1 MNQQEICSTLGAC
14 SLSLSSTPSPSP
26 SPTPSPS
33 LSHDLVSNT
42 NTDTIT
48 ATLQTISITNNN
60 NNNDTITTYSSK
72 ETLDTTTPSTPIA
85 ATAPATLLPPPI
97 ICTTSTT
104 SFLSKP
110 SSESEYQNDS
120 NLTSPITTS
129 STSSIP
135 STPTTATPTLNITPP
150 LSISTNIIRLGIT
163 SDTTCPWCFITK
175 RRIFKAIEIFHSLSL
190 EASKVEFDIQWHSY
204 QLHAQ
209 ASLIPGPKAKHYERK
224 FGSEKAKFVRTR
236 VSKAGRNEGIEF
248 RTADNV
254 LYCNTLNSHRLIR
267 YARERMARRLY
278 GNRFG
283 EGVGSSNSNSSSDR
297 VDGEE
302 DPHNN
307 DEDVV
312 VEEQEQEQQEQEEEE
327 EYKIDYLGNF
337 MEDAMVEELFQS
349 HFLRGEC
356 GDLPTL
362 NEIAR
367 KVLLATTTFLNK
379 DSIRGVEGEAEGE
392 RGEGNSNHHSNINNK
407 IVEITNTKDEYQTEL
422 EQELVDAEEF
432 LLTDEYLDE
441 IKEEIRVAKKDLG
454 IQGVPAIIVQNTYLL
469 SGGQDPSTF
478 VEVFKRVV

>member
-1 MNQQEICSTLGAC
+1 MN
-14 SLSLSSTPSPSP
+14 
-26 SPTPSPS
+26 
-33 LSHDLVSNT
+33 
-42 NTDTIT
+42 TIT

-60 NNNDTITTYSSK
+60 NNNDTTTTDSSK
-72 ETLDTTTPSTPIA
+72 KTLDTTTPSIPIT

-110 SSESEYQNDS
+110 SSSESDYQNDS

-150 LSISTNIIRLGIT
+150 LSISTNIIRL
-163 SDTTCPWCFITK
+163 
-175 RRIFKAIEIFHSLSL
+175 
-190 EASKVEFDIQWHSY
+190 EASKVEFDIQWHPY

-236 VSKAGRNEGIEF
+236 ISKAGRNEGIEF

-283 EGVGSSNSNSSSDR
+283 EGVSGSCSSSSSDR

-302 DPHNN
+302 DQHNN

-337 MEDAMVEELFQS
+337 MEDAMVEELFHS

-362 NEIAR
+362 KEIAR
-367 KVLLATTTFLNK
+367 KVLLSTTTFLNK

-392 RGEGNSNHHSNINNK
+392 RGEGNSNHHNNINNK

-422 EQELVDAEEF
+422 EQELVDVEEF